1 VVVEDPNCTLRWTPR
16 PRWYRAAARFA
27 QRLLAYP
34 SGSTVHHMGMEQLGV
49 TFASL
54 PALGVAGALGVGKRA
69 ESLGYHSFW
78 VAETVGTEAFSLLAA
93 VSSVAPTLGLGTG
106 VLAMQL
112 RSPALAA
119 MGAATLQAL
128 SPDQDIFLGVG
139 ISSPV
144 VTSQWHGAPYGDR
157 PIARMRE
164 YLTLLRECLSGE
176 PVTFQGDFWSVK
188 KFRLGIRPGERK
200 PKIILGAL
208 GPQMLRLGGE
218 LADGVLLNYLP
229 ATHVP
234 WSIEQVRRGGNATI
248 YAYVHAGVV
257 SDRNDGIDLARRDLF
272 SYAVVDGYA
281 RNFTLAGFGDEV
293 EACRA
298 AHAAG
303 DRAGALAAISDP
315 MVDAIDFMGDHHDV
329 HRFVRSYVEA
339 GVEVPVLMPLPWG
352 PDRMAVTVATLTA
365 AV

>member
-1 VVVEDPNCTLRWTPR
+1 
-16 PRWYRAAARFA
+16 
-27 QRLLAYP
+27 
-34 SGSTVHHMGMEQLGV
+34 MGIEQLGV

-54 PALGVAGALGVGKRA
+54 GALGVSGAMSVATTA
-69 ESLGYHSFW
+69 EELGYKSFW

-93 VSSVAPTLGLGTG
+93 VNAQSPHLGLGTG
-106 VLAMQL
+106 VLAVQL
-112 RSPALAA
+112 RSPPLVA
-119 MGAATLQAL
+119 MGASTLQAL
-128 SPDQDIFLGVG
+128 APDQDIFIGVG

-144 VTSQWHGAPYGDR
+144 VAGQWHGAAYGDR
-157 PIARMRE
+157 PVARMRE
-164 YLTLLRECLSGE
+164 YLTLLRLCLSGE
-176 PVTFQGDFWSVK
+176 MVTFQGDFWSVR
-188 KFRLGIRPGERK
+188 KFRLGLKVRDRR

-208 GPQMLRLGGE
+208 GPQMLKVAGE

-234 WSIEQVRRGGNATI
+234 WSIEQVRQGGNAAI

-257 SDRNDGIDLARRDLF
+257 DDRADGIDLARRDLF

-303 DRAGALAAISDP
+303 DRAGALAAISDR
-315 MVDAIDFMGDHHDV
+315 MVDAIDFMGDHDQV
-329 HRFVRSYVEA
+329 HRYVRSYVEH
-339 GVEVPVLMPLPWG
+339 GVDVPILMPLPWG
-352 PDRMAVTVATLTA
+352 RDRLAVTTATLA
-365 AV
+365 AAR